1 MPAHGSLEAKCVAGD
16 LQSFVGSEASGRFVR
31 PCQINPEDIMK
42 IAILTALTT
51 LTFVGAAAA
60 GQMEGTVKKVDM
72 DKHMITLT
80 DGMSVMT
87 NKDVKLD
94 HVMKGDHV
102 KIMTDNMKMGTMV
115 EKMK

>member
-1 MPAHGSLEAKCVAGD
+1 MWPVIGLLHTVSSA
-16 LQSFVGSEASGRFVR
+16 GRFVR
-31 PCQINPEDIMK
+31 RCHQLEDTIMK
-42 IAILTALTT
+42 KTAILAALAT
-51 LTFVGAAAA
+51 LAFAGAATA
-60 GQMEGTVKKVDM
+60 GEMEGTVKTVNM
-72 DKHMITLT
+72 GKHMITLT

-102 KIMTDNMKMGTMV
+102 KIMTDKNKMGTMV

>member
-1 MPAHGSLEAKCVAGD
+1 LAPFIGCRAAERTSVIV
-16 LQSFVGSEASGRFVR
+16 Q
-31 PCQINPEDIMK
+31 PEDIIMK
-42 IAILTALTT
+42 IAILAALTS
-51 LTFVGAAAA
+51 FAFISAAAA
-60 GQMEGTVKKVDM
+60 GEMKGTVKTVDM